1 MFCRSTFTGILLI
14 IGCAACV
21 DRITIPVPTPAA
33 YPVVI
38 DGFISDEPGPYLI
51 KVTQAFD
58 IESKSSFRIPISVK
72 SMTLRDNQGIT
83 DVLTEKGNK
92 GFYYTNFITGVVGRV
107 YTLHIELLDG
117 RIYESKPDTLYPSGV
132 VEKVYYTFR
141 QTQRSNGTTEYGY
154 DIYFDAT
161 SGSRNHY
168 NFLWKFNGLYQ
179 TDIPCCTCLAD
190 LVNPVPVVSNDQLV
204 HEGKFKGVK
213 AMYVPVT
220 GWTFQHG
227 VYAKV
232 SQRSLSRQAYDFW
245 RIVGA
250 QLTGTTSL
258 FQPITGKVPNNFTQI
273 AGQETPLYG
282 LFYAT
287 SSNSNGIYIDKSDV
301 PRPEYIPVLQLS
313 PATANYDPTKN
324 TCQGL
329 FPNSITLSGG

>member
-1 MFCRSTFTGILLI
+1 
-14 IGCAACV
+14 
-21 DRITIPVPTPAA
+21 
-33 YPVVI
+33 
-38 DGFISDEPGPYLI
+38 
-51 KVTQAFD
+51 
-58 IESKSSFRIPISVK
+58 
-72 SMTLRDNQGIT
+72 MTLRDNQGIT

-117 RIYESKPDTLYPSGV
+117 RIYESKPDTFYPSGV

-161 SGSRNHY
+161 SGSRNPPTTSSG
-168 NFLWKFNGLYQ
+168 NL
-179 TDIPCCTCLAD
+179 TDFIKRTFRAAPCLAD

-204 HEGKFKGVK
+204 HEGQFKGVK
-213 AMYVPVT
+213 AMYVPAT

-232 SQRSLSRQAYDFW
+232 SQRSLSRQAHDFW

-273 AGQETPLYG
+273 AGQETRYMGYFMPHLRTPM
-282 LFYAT
+282 A
-287 SSNSNGIYIDKSDV
+287 
-301 PRPEYIPVLQLS
+301 
-313 PATANYDPTKN
+313 
-324 TCQGL
+324 
-329 FPNSITLSGG
+329 SI

>member
-1 MFCRSTFTGILLI
+1 MFPGKTLSSCLLI
-14 IGCAACV
+14 VVCAACV
-21 DRITIPVPTPAA
+21 DRINIPVPAPAA

-72 SMTLRDNQGIT
+72 SMTLRDNQGTT

-92 GFYYTNFITGVVGRV
+92 GFYYTNYITGVVGRV

-117 RIYESKPDTLYPSGV
+117 RIYESKPDTLYPSGI

-154 DIYFDAT
+154 DIFFDAT
-161 SGSRNHY
+161 SGTRNHY

-179 TDIPCCTCLAD
+179 TDITCCTCLAD
-190 LVNPVPVVSNDQLV
+190 LVNPVPVVSNEQFV
-204 HEGKFKGVK
+204 EQGKFKAVK

-245 RIVGA
+245 RMVGA
-250 QLTGTTSL
+250 QLTGSTSL
-258 FQPITGKVPNNFTQI
+258 FQPITGKVPNNFVQL
-273 AGQETPLYG
+273 AGTDTPLYG

-287 SSNSNGIYIDKSDV
+287 SSYTNGIYIDKSDV
-301 PRPEYIPVLQLS
+301 PRPEYIPALQLS
-313 PATANYDPTKN
+313 PATANYDPASN

>member
-1 MFCRSTFTGILLI
+1 MISLRSASRILLALLCV
-14 IGCAACV
+14 GCV
-21 DRITIPVPTPAA
+21 DRINIAVPVPAA
-33 YPVVI
+33 YPVVV
-38 DGFISDEPGPYLI
+38 DGFISDEAGPYLI

-72 SMTLRDNQGIT
+72 QISISDNQGTNEI
-83 DVLTEKGNK
+83 LTERGK
-92 GFYYTNFITGVVGRV
+92 GFYYTSSIRGIVGRA

-117 RIYESKPDTLYPSGV
+117 RMYESKPDTLYPSGV

-141 QTQRSNGTTEYGY
+141 QTLKSNGTTEYGY

-161 SGSRNHY
+161 SGTRNHY

-179 TDIPCCTCLAD
+179 TDIACCTCLAD
-190 LVNPVPVVSNDQLV
+190 LVNQVPIVSNDQLV
-204 HEGKFKGVK
+204 HDGQFKGVK
-213 AMYVPVT
+213 AMYVPIT

-250 QLTGTTSL
+250 QLTGSTSL
-258 FQPITGKVPNNFTQI
+258 FQPVTGKVPNNYVQI
-273 AGQETPLYG
+273 SGTDTPLYG

-287 SSNSNGIYIDKSDV
+287 SSTTNGVYIDKSDV
-301 PRPEYIPVLQLS
+301 PRPEYIPALQLS
-313 PATANYDPTKN
+313 PATANYDPSKN